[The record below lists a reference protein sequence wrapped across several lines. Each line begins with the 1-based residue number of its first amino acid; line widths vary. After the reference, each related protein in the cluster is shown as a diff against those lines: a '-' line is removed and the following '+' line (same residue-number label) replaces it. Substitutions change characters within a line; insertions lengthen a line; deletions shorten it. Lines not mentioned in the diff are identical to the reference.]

1 LWDAS
6 GVSQV
11 ISLIKGE
18 NNMTTVGR
26 ITPLDS
32 NFSVRDLNRFSV
44 GFDRIFDDLSRQ
56 VGISK
61 SAETA
66 YPPYNIVKHSDTNY
80 SIEVAVAGFGIE
92 DIEVHAHERELVVR
106 GNRGQEETREF
117 LHRGIGLRNFERKF
131 TLADHMQVR
140 SAEIVNGLLILN
152 LELEIPESQR
162 PRQIPV
168 TFKQ

>member
-1 LWDAS
+1 
-6 GVSQV
+6 
-11 ISLIKGE
+11 
-18 NNMTTVGR
+18 MTTVGR

-32 NFSVRDLNRFSV
+32 NFSVRDFNRFAV

-56 VGISK
+56 VGVSK
-61 SAETA
+61 SEIS
-66 YPPYNIVKHSDTNY
+66 YPPYNIVKHSDTQY
-80 SIEVAVAGFGIE
+80 SIELAVAGFGIQ
-92 DIEVHAHERELVVR
+92 DIEVQTQDRELVVR
-106 GNRGQEETREF
+106 GTRGQEESREF

-140 SAEIVNGLLILN
+140 SAEIVNGLLVLN
-152 LELEIPESQR
+152 LELEVPESKR